1 MEKQSEVNRN
11 CGIEMLKIISIF
23 LIIISHVVMTI
34 RLKNQFVSY
43 DDYIFDFSYVS
54 KGMSGIIWRYFSI
67 LVLWVIQ
74 YFLYVRHGFYL
85 KKIPFQKISG

>member
-34 RLKNQFVSY
+34 
-43 DDYIFDFSYVS
+43 
-54 KGMSGIIWRYFSI
+54 
-67 LVLWVIQ
+67 
-74 YFLYVRHGFYL
+74 
-85 KKIPFQKISG
+85 

>member
-1 MEKQSEVNRN
+1 MEKQSEVDRN

-54 KGMSGIIWRYFSI
+54 KGMSGNYI
-67 LVLWVIQ
+67 
-74 YFLYVRHGFYL
+74 GD
-85 KKIPFQKISG
+85 ISAFWFFG

>member
-1 MEKQSEVNRN
+1 MEKKSEVNRN

-54 KGMSGIIWRYFSI
+54 KGMSGIILAIFQHFGSLGNTI
-67 LVLWVIQ
+67 
-74 YFLYVRHGFYL
+74 FLYVRHGFYL

>member
-1 MEKQSEVNRN
+1 MEKKSEVNRN

-43 DDYIFDFSYVS
+43 DDYIFGPIGQNVLIETAFS
-54 KGMSGIIWRYFSI
+54 
-67 LVLWVIQ
+67 
-74 YFLYVRHGFYL
+74 
-85 KKIPFQKISG
+85 P